1 MANKLIAYEMQ
12 ISEPTV
18 KAHVTEI
25 LRKLGVTSRT
35 QAVIL
40 AQRLALEPVSK
51 PVPMGSED

>member
-1 MANKLIAYEMQ
+1 MQ

-40 AQRLALEPVSK
+40 AQRLSLEPVTK
-51 PVPMGSED
+51 PLPVPTEE

>member
-40 AQRLALEPVSK
+40 AQRLALEPVMRPISATA
-51 PVPMGSED
+51 EE